1 MYINNVSPVDIS
13 EFNCISNHDLRHK
26 MITKEFKRRRK
37 ELSPAFRDTLKSN
50 NKDLSVLAHNYGL
63 RLDQLYAIARGR
75 MFNLPLMKIGRI
87 VNDNFSMSAQE
98 FLFGYQR
105 PVELPRSMQ
114 SLADHFAQLPTA
126 VKRKL
131 VSFAGKLNKQDIE
144 NETDAYHQSPVQ
156 LLRDRVLE
164 YSEDHM
170 IKPVDLC
177 GPPEDASTYMRRLLS
192 YLVTDRA
199 QIDNINL
206 NTPMTFSAWTELAVD
221 YFISPNYLPYNEIFQ
236 HGTRHRVV
244 YDQLTMQLLEQ
255 YLSCSKASQEKIFA
269 KVLLT
274 QK

>member
-1 MYINNVSPVDIS
+1 
-13 EFNCISNHDLRHK
+13 
-26 MITKEFKRRRK
+26 
-37 ELSPAFRDTLKSN
+37 
-50 NKDLSVLAHNYGL
+50 
-63 RLDQLYAIARGR
+63 
-75 MFNLPLMKIGRI
+75 
-87 VNDNFSMSAQE
+87 
-98 FLFGYQR
+98 
-105 PVELPRSMQ
+105 MQ

-144 NETDAYHQSPVQ
+144 NETDAYHQSPIQ

-170 IKPVDLC
+170 IKPADLC

-192 YLVTDRA
+192 CLVTDRA

-221 YFISPNYLPYNEIFQ
+221 YFISPNYLPYNEIVQ